1 MNKYDFIKTG
11 NKVYWHAPDG
21 CFSDGI
27 YEVISAPQTIE
38 DDSIILI
45 AIDYSE
51 AEVLPV
57 ELAPA

>member
-27 YEVISAPQTIE
+27 YEVIFSPTNN
-38 DDSIILI
+38 
-45 AIDYSE
+45 
-51 AEVLPV
+51 
-57 ELAPA
+57 